1 MNSLTN
7 ADTPEWRE
15 KIAVVVRELGAYSQ
29 VECPLKHLFA
39 PGVYIREIWMP
50 AGSIVIGKIHKTEH
64 FNIVQ
69 KGRVSV
75 FSPNCRREMIE
86 GPVTFLS
93 APGIQKV
100 LYIHE
105 DTVWSTVHVTE
116 DRDLERLEA
125 ALIESANYP
134 CFDRELE
141 RRAIELA
148 AREESSRYLKVK
160 S

>member
-1 MNSLTN
+1 MNSLMQ

-15 KIAVVVRELGAYSQ
+15 KIAAIVQELGEHSQ

-75 FSPNCRREMIE
+75 FSPDRQREIIE
-86 GPVTFLS
+86 GPITFLS

-105 DTVWSTVHVTE
+105 DTVWSTVHVTD
-116 DRDLERLEA
+116 DRDLERLEK
-125 ALIESANYP
+125 ALIEADDYP
-134 CFDRELE
+134 RFDRESE
-141 RRAIELA
+141 RKAIELA
-148 AREESSRYLKVK
+148 AQIESARLLEVTP
-160 S
+160 